1 LDGDETSIAEVTSDA
16 TFDSALQDVKISAA
30 NKIAQFRL
38 CICFS
43 VGDESYFVARARL
56 AQASTHLLPMK

>member
-43 VGDESYFVARARL
+43 IGDESCFVARA
-56 AQASTHLLPMK
+56 